1 MFLLESID
9 LIALIG
15 LFVQTL
21 LAWVFVAVA
30 ASLKRR
36 SRASRAFDDYF
47 AAFIALACGLTAMS
61 VRFFRSHE
69 VTGDI
74 EFWRDGAWFPSALYS
89 TYFSAKIAFG
99 FFLVRGSAYLADR
112 AEPTWL
118 RRALFIGVPLAVV
131 VPWLD
136 GNVNS
141 LLVAQA
147 PVMVACALLALRSLS
162 HVRRDGIGLRV
173 VRGALLALAIS
184 WFVHA
189 SAVLANSQVDWVHY
203 VLSLNSFFDTGVQL
217 ALGIGWMLGVL
228 EDSQHRLRV
237 AEEERERLRRELER
251 DERLRALGTLVS
263 GVAHE
268 LNNPLTAILGHADLL
283 RCGIGD
289 EQSARVIGEQAERC
303 RAIVRDLSALGA
315 RSPRAAEEIDVRE
328 LVARVVRGFSIGL
341 RGPGG
346 PWAAHQRLRVAD
358 FDGIRVNA
366 DRVGLEQVLTNLVA
380 NALQASPATE
390 SVVLD
395 AHATEREVVLTIADR
410 GPGIPREL
418 RTRVFEP
425 FFTTKAPGA
434 GSGLGLA
441 IAHSIVR
448 SHGGTITLED
458 GPDGRGTLARVGLPR
473 VRVEGR
479 VAPTKRVDV
488 SPSSALGKRLLIVD
502 DEAAVRSALRVQAER
517 RGWRVTEVDCA
528 ESALALGHELAD
540 FDAWLCD
547 LRMPG
552 IGGIELHD
560 RLSGEDPALLERAVF
575 VTGDLASAD
584 SVRFADRCR
593 RPLVQKP
600 FDFDELFATLS
611 VQRTQPAC

>member
-30 ASLKRR
+30 ASLKSR
-36 SRASRAFDDYF
+36 SGASRAFDDYF
-47 AAFIALACGLTAMS
+47 AAFIALALGLTVMS

-74 EFWRDGAWFPSALYS
+74 EFWRDGAWFPSVLYS
-89 TYFSAKIAFG
+89 AYLSLKIAFG

-112 AEPTWL
+112 AEPSWL
-118 RRALFIGVPLAVV
+118 RRALWPGVSIAVV
-131 VPWLD
+131 LPWID

-162 HVRRDGIGLRV
+162 HVRREGIGLRV

-184 WFVHA
+184 WSVHA
-189 SAVLANSQVDWVHY
+189 AAVLANAQIDWMHY
-203 VLSLNSFFDTGVQL
+203 VLSLNSFLDTGVQL

-228 EDSQHRLRV
+228 EDSQHRLRA

-315 RSPRAAEEIDVRE
+315 RSPRAAEEIEVRE
-328 LVARVVRGFSIGL
+328 LVARVVRGFSVGL

-346 PWAAHQRLRVAD
+346 PWGASQRLRVAD
-358 FDGIRVNA
+358 FDGIRVRA

-390 SVVLD
+390 SVELD
-395 AHATEREVVLTIADR
+395 AHATEREVVLTITDR

-418 RTRVFEP
+418 RARVFEP
-425 FFTTKAPGA
+425 FFTTKAPGR

-441 IAHSIVR
+441 IAHAIVR

-458 GPDGRGTLARVGLPR
+458 GPDGRGTRARVGLPR
-473 VRVEGR
+473 VRAAGR
-479 VAPTKRVDV
+479 APTKRVEV
-488 SPSSALGKRLLIVD
+488 ASSAAFGKRLLIVD

-517 RGWRVTEVDCA
+517 RGWLVTEVDSA

-560 RLSGEDPALLERAVF
+560 RLSEQDPALLERAVF
-575 VTGDLASAD
+575 VTGDLASTD

-611 VQRTQPAC
+611 VQRALPVR